1 MTTAKIFSTAGQQ
14 TSAFGLALMVT
25 WATLAAVTGLA
36 DRYQDD
42 ARIAAQQ
49 ATPASQ
55 QVVVVGQRAR
65 KA

>member
-1 MTTAKIFSTAGQQ
+1 MNTAKIFSTTGQQ
-14 TSAFGLALMVT
+14 TSAFGLALLVT
-25 WATLAAVTGLA
+25 WAMLSAVTGLA
-36 DRYQDD
+36 EGYQAD

-55 QVVVVGQRAR
+55 QVVVVGQRSG

>member
-1 MTTAKIFSTAGQQ
+1 MNSARIFASAGQQ
-14 TSAFGLALMVT
+14 TSAFGLALLMT
-25 WATLAAVTGLA
+25 WAMLASVTGLA

-55 QVVVVGQRAR
+55 QVVVVGQRGG